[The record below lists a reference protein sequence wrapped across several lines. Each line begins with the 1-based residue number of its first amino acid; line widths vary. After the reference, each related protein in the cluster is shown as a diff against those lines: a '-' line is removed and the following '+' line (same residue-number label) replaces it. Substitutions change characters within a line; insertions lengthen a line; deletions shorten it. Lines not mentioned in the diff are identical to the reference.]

1 MGIFDSLKNMT
12 NQTVKNN
19 VSKAVSGAV
28 NNAMHKSKTFVFA
41 DYPKNADE
49 LKKMPELDF
58 SSPLSTAAFAML
70 VLLEYDESPENTI
83 EMLNVLKGPQPMNG
97 MDVQFLRDRIKGRGY
112 IPRSYFE
119 GSSVKNDYTPN
130 VPYKI
135 TVSEY
140 AYTYQSEGYAKVQV
154 QSSGAD
160 SPRPIEL
167 RRRAINGSY
176 GVILHS
182 LTYELRLRLILG
194 HEGGIFM
201 KIKKKVKRIS
211 SVVLCFLMLLTTLPM
226 TAITANAAAQAYIK
240 YIDTEVY
247 IGDVLNI
254 IVGVNGGSTG
264 ETFTYQWQAKY
275 PSLNWVNLSDKT
287 DRPNSK
293 FSGVFT
299 DHLKFQTYAE
309 LVGPD
314 SGWKDVVFRCKV
326 TGSKSGT
333 FYSGKCNF
341 PGLLEKTEI
350 PIIGFLGLE
359 KPEQRKIPSTT
370 ATPIN
375 STYYSFDYIEWYEY
389 KNNKVSRKLND
400 GEAFDSGMYCCQL
413 YFNMNRGYAVAKN
426 AVCGLYNDDG
436 QATILQDE
444 TTGQYYIWAYYVVAD
459 KSPSF
464 SHQSTEAE
472 IMKGK
477 EGTISV
483 TANNA
488 ASYQWQMKVRRSTG
502 RYVWRNISDNSS
514 TSNKFSFKGTKT
526 NALSIRPNTDFD
538 ETHFR
543 CAVTGEN
550 GDVIYSVSVKVTQK
564 VKARIILDLRTG
576 GLPDDTITIKFDKY
590 TPDGVYN
597 GSYTHET
604 VNSNAKP
611 LYVYYETVPG
621 KYVITVSKPQC
632 VTRVYEAN
640 VVKKDVNLV
649 VKITVPYDVNMD
661 GVINVVDATLVQKY
675 IVGFEE
681 FDDYTLKIADT
692 NGDGT
697 ISVVDATNIQKKI
710 VNLL

>member
-1 MGIFDSLKNMT
+1 
-12 NQTVKNN
+12 
-19 VSKAVSGAV
+19 
-28 NNAMHKSKTFVFA
+28 
-41 DYPKNADE
+41 
-49 LKKMPELDF
+49 
-58 SSPLSTAAFAML
+58 
-70 VLLEYDESPENTI
+70 
-83 EMLNVLKGPQPMNG
+83 
-97 MDVQFLRDRIKGRGY
+97 
-112 IPRSYFE
+112 
-119 GSSVKNDYTPN
+119 
-130 VPYKI
+130 
-135 TVSEY
+135 
-140 AYTYQSEGYAKVQV
+140 
-154 QSSGAD
+154 
-160 SPRPIEL
+160 
-167 RRRAINGSY
+167 
-176 GVILHS
+176 
-182 LTYELRLRLILG
+182 
-194 HEGGIFM
+194 M
-201 KIKKKVKRIS
+201 KIKKKAKRIS
-211 SVVLCFLMLLTTLPM
+211 SVALCVLMLLTALPM
-226 TAITANAAAQAYIK
+226 TAVTVNAAAQAYIK

-254 IVGVNGGSTG
+254 IVGVNSNTD

-275 PSLNWVNLSDKT
+275 PSLSWVNLSDKT
-287 DRPNSK
+287 DRPDSK

-309 LVGPD
+309 LVGPG

-350 PIIGFLGLE
+350 PTIGFLGLE

-389 KNNKVSRKLND
+389 KNNKVGRKLND

-413 YFNMNRGYAVAKN
+413 YFNMNKGYAVAKN

-464 SHQSTEAE
+464 SHQYTEAE

-477 EGTISV
+477 EKTISV

-488 ASYQWQMKVRRSTG
+488 ASYQWQIKVRRSTG
-502 RYVWRNISDNSS
+502 KSVWRNIDDNSS

-526 NALSIRPNTDFD
+526 NALTIRPNTDFD

-550 GDVIYSVSVKVTQK
+550 GDVIYSVSVKVTQE
-564 VKARIILDLRTG
+564 VKARVTMNLKTG
-576 GLPDDTITIKFDKY
+576 GSPDDTITVKVDRY
-590 TPDGVYN
+590 TFDGVYK
-597 GSYTHET
+597 GGFEHET

-611 LYVYYETVPG
+611 LYVVFDTSPG

-632 VTRVYEAN
+632 IARVYEIYLY
-640 VVKKDVNLV
+640 KDDISFDVN
-649 VKITVPYDVNMD
+649 ITVPYDVNMD
-661 GVINVVDATLVQKY
+661 GVVNVIDATLVQKQ
-675 IVGFEE
+675 VVHNVE
-681 FDDYTLKIADT
+681 FDSYQLKLADT
-692 NGDGT
+692 DNDGT

-710 VNLL
+710 VGLL